1 MPLLDPL
8 SNILAALERAELI
21 PDPAVL
27 GGTTL
32 TPADTAEEPDISFAP
47 MAIPDTDTGDLVA
60 GESAQEATYTLAM
73 VDPDAPSRASP
84 TSKEFRHWLITGL
97 KSPALGSV
105 ETANLTALKTRP
117 STTPYRPPG
126 PVPGAGSIDTV
137 PFFLFQEPAGFSIPE
152 GAPEYGTETAERRHW
167 NAVKFGEEYGLQ
179 LVGVNYV
186 AIYSTE

>member
-21 PDPAVL
+21 PTLPSR
-27 GGTTL
+27 GTTL

-73 VDPDAPSRASP
+73 P

-97 KSPALGSV
+97 KSPAL
-105 ETANLTALKTRP
+105 ALKTRP
-117 STTPYRPPG
+117 STTPYRSG
-126 PVPGAGSIDTV
+126 LHRYT
-137 PFFLFQEPAGFSIPE
+137 FFLFQEPPGFSIPE